1 MSACRLFTL
10 DDLNRLPAPRW
21 MIDGM
26 FERNSLVMVAGAPG
40 SFKSFLALDWIMNL
54 SAGRRWLDRP
64 TTPSK
69 CLYILGEGRSSLL
82 KRIHAWCRHNHV
94 TDEDVANLR
103 RNFRVTFEVPQFA
116 VQAQLQDLLNSL
128 ASEGF
133 IPDLIVIDTFAR
145 SFVGLDENSSR
156 DTGLWISAAEQ
167 LRALGYT
174 VVFLH
179 HTRKNTEFGVQ
190 FRGSTAIS
198 GAMDT
203 IMTVV
208 RDWAHPNEVEVRVTK
223 QKDHDEGEPLH
234 FARSIIP
241 LETDPKGSC
250 VLIPI
255 DAREDDV
262 DEAALREIVADAG
275 LKTLGERGKAL
286 ATKLN
291 ISPSAGKTRIA
302 RYLRKIDKPTSD
314 PPPDSDS

>member
-1 MSACRLFTL
+1 
-10 DDLNRLPAPRW
+10 

-40 SFKSFLALDWIMNL
+40 SFKSFLALDWILHL
-54 SAGRRWLDRP
+54 SSGRRWLDRE
-64 TTPSK
+64 TTPAK

-82 KRIHAWCRHNHV
+82 KRIHAWCRHHQV
-94 TDEDVANLR
+94 TNDEVRQLR
-103 RNFRVTFEVPQFA
+103 TNFRVTFNVPQFSIPA
-116 VQAQLQDLLNSL
+116 ELTDLLSTL
-128 ASEGF
+128 ASEAF

-156 DTGLWISAAEQ
+156 DTGMWISAAEQ
-167 LRALGYT
+167 LRSLGYT

-208 RDWAHPNEVEVRVTK
+208 RDWGHPNEVEVRVTK

-255 DAREDDV
+255 DPREMNV
-262 DEAALREIVADAG
+262 DEAALKLIIADPA

-286 ATKLN
+286 ATHLN
-291 ISPSAGKTRIA
+291 ISPSAGKTRVA
-302 RYLRKIDKPTSD
+302 RYLKKVEKPTTDPTPESD
-314 PPPDSDS
+314 